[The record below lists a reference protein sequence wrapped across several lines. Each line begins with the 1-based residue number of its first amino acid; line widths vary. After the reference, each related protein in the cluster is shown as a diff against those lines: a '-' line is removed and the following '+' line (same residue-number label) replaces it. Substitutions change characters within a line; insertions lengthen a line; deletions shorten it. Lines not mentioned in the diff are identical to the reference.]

1 MELLKRVK
9 RFLRKVKL
17 FLNIKLC
24 VLIKREASTIIEH
37 KISQRIL
44 KREAFYKTFRGIYY

>member
-9 RFLRKVKL
+9 RFLRKVKSL
-17 FLNIKLC
+17 LSENVC
-24 VLIKREASTIIEH
+24 VHIKREASTIIKC

-44 KREAFYKTFRGIYY
+44 RREAFLKICWGDYD